1 MARAADNPIGR
12 RGRFRSLEDQAYLT
26 LQRTAERLFQG
37 MAQLVKPAGLSPP
50 QYTVLR
56 ILRAA
61 RPRGLSCRE
70 IAERMITRD
79 PDITR
84 LLDRLEDR
92 GLVARSR
99 ERADRRVITARITP
113 APPWTGR
120 SSACTRASSAAWG
133 GTGCGRSS
141 TCWSARKSRQ
151 PHEGARQTQG
161 ENRRGA
167 RRPSRCAPWASC
179 G

>member
-1 MARAADNPIGR
+1 MARPAQNPSSR
-12 RGRFRSLEDQAYLT
+12 RSHFRSLEDQAYLA
-26 LQRTAERLFQG
+26 LQRTAERLLQG

-61 RPRGLSCRE
+61 RPDGLSCRE

-99 ERADRRVITARITP
+99 ERTDRRVITARITE
-113 APPWTGR
+113 
-120 SSACTRASSAAWG
+120 
-133 GTGCGRSS
+133 
-141 TCWSARKSRQ
+141 
-151 PHEGARQTQG
+151 EGARILASLDRPVLSLHARQLRHLGRDGLQTLIDLLERAEAG
-161 ENRRGA
+161 GK
-167 RRPSRCAPWASC
+167 
-179 G
+179 

>member
-1 MARAADNPIGR
+1 MARRAASQDSGR
-12 RGRFRSLEDQAYLT
+12 AQFRSLEDQAFLT
-26 LQRTAERLFQG
+26 LQRTAERLLQG

-56 ILRAA
+56 ILRGA
-61 RPRGLSCRE
+61 RPEGLCCRE

-99 ERADRRVITARITP
+99 DRADRRVITARITEE
-113 APPWTGR
+113 G
-120 SSACTRASSAAWG
+120 TRILASLDRPVL
-133 GTGCGRSS
+133 TL
-141 TCWSARKSRQ
+141 
-151 PHEGARQTQG
+151 HARQLRHLGREGLQTLIDLLERAEAG
-161 ENRRGA
+161 GK
-167 RRPSRCAPWASC
+167 
-179 G
+179 